1 MQRPLAVPSPSV
13 YLRGLFAAVVC
24 SLTLLSGCDQ
34 ISRPGPGLEAIT
46 KRAGDLAGFTLID
59 VNADTI
65 GPYILA
71 RHGDGGGTVGTGYS
85 PRVRLA
91 PGDMIR
97 VNIAES
103 KEGGLF
109 SPLAVGGTGFSNVR
123 VDHRGEIS
131 LPYAG
136 HVPVAGLDTSGVED
150 RIKSRLAGV
159 TFEPQVYVELV
170 ADHSNTVLVTG
181 DVKAPGRFS
190 LLEGPLT
197 IIDAI
202 NHAGGSARPPY
213 QTDVV
218 LRRGR
223 TVRRMGL
230 SSIQGGRN
238 IPLERGDEI
247 VVESNFKVFNALG
260 AVAKDGQIDFPKAEP
275 SLLDGL
281 ATVGGLSNGL
291 AHNTGVFVFR
301 LVEPHAWQDDK
312 GRWQPGPMIFRFDMS
327 RPETFF
333 FEQAFALKTN
343 DTIYVTNA
351 PTVEW
356 LRLIT
361 PIATTMAAARGGISL
376 QSNIASP

>member
-1 MQRPLAVPSPSV
+1 MGHRLDTKSASALEQPFSNQLLSRQELLGRPTAEGCRSVRGCLMMQRPLAVPSPSV

-59 VNADTI
+59 
-65 GPYILA
+65 
-71 RHGDGGGTVGTGYS
+71 
-85 PRVRLA
+85 
-91 PGDMIR
+91 
-97 VNIAES
+97 
-103 KEGGLF
+103 
-109 SPLAVGGTGFSNVR
+109 
-123 VDHRGEIS
+123 
-131 LPYAG
+131 
-136 HVPVAGLDTSGVED
+136 
-150 RIKSRLAGV
+150 
-159 TFEPQVYVELV
+159 
-170 ADHSNTVLVTG
+170 DHSNTVLVTG

-260 AVAKDGQIDFPKAEP
+260 AVARTGQIDFPK
-275 SLLDGL
+275 
-281 ATVGGLSNGL
+281 
-291 AHNTGVFVFR
+291 
-301 LVEPHAWQDDK
+301 
-312 GRWQPGPMIFRFDMS
+312 
-327 RPETFF
+327 
-333 FEQAFALKTN
+333 
-343 DTIYVTNA
+343 
-351 PTVEW
+351 
-356 LRLIT
+356 
-361 PIATTMAAARGGISL
+361 
-376 QSNIASP
+376 